1 MPGPFKPNDPPTSI
15 PLPQALPRAPTAR
28 MIGEIPQARR
38 VQPQRSFV
46 EPIGDT
52 RTDFPPPR
60 GAVLTGYPSSE
71 VAPGSLLVMTQ
82 PTVPEIVPL
91 HIRKMK

>member
-1 MPGPFKPNDPPTSI
+1 MAGPFKPNDPSTSI

-28 MIGEIPQARR
+28 MTDEIPQARR

-60 GAVLTGYPSSE
+60 GAVLSGYPSSE
-71 VAPGSLLVMTQ
+71 VAPGSLPVMTQ
-82 PTVPEIVPL
+82 PTVPAIVP
-91 HIRKMK
+91 IRTRKLK